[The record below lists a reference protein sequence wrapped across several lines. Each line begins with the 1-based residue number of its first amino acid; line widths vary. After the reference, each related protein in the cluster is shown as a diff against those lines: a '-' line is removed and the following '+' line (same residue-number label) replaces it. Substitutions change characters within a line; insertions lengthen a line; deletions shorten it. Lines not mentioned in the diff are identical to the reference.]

1 MKELNILLEYYI
13 KKFIIMKRT
22 KKILGI
28 LRMASGIGVVLLF
41 VLCAL
46 VIGMDMTA
54 VLNVLVSSWP
64 FAAAIFVGY
73 MFFSLGEDFVNN
85 RLSRPHY

>member
-1 MKELNILLEYYI
+1 
-13 KKFIIMKRT
+13 MKRT